1 MIDVNDFIS
10 KDDILSIMKADN
22 VPNICGCI
30 MYTVAN
36 PNIIKVLRD
45 TDYWQC
51 FDIISNKWPIFA
63 LKPKSKLLSECMVG
77 VPMTNDN
84 YRLFLDFF
92 ALEEDDIP
100 CFILFAQI
108 NVNEIESYR
117 IKLDDSSPERVF
129 NDLREIILN
138 ISKVESFIHNEYK
151 KESGI
156 YIQAKAS
163 LESAILY
170 KKIASS
176 LKVFS
181 FIKRLF
187 A

>member
-1 MIDVNDFIS
+1 MVEVNDFIS
-10 KDDILSIMKADN
+10 KNDIWSIMKADN

-51 FDIISNKWPIFA
+51 FDFISNKWPIFA
-63 LKPKSKLLSECMVG
+63 LKPKPELLLEYMVG
-77 VPMTNDN
+77 VPMTNNN
-84 YRLFLDFF
+84 YKLFLDFF
-92 ALEEDDIP
+92 ALKEEDIP

-108 NVNEIESYR
+108 NENEINSYR
-117 IKLDDSSPERVF
+117 IKLDDSNSDKVF

-138 ISKVESFIHNEYK
+138 ISKTESFIYNEYK
-151 KESGI
+151 KGTGI
-156 YIQAKAS
+156 YTQAKAS
-163 LESAILY
+163 LESVFLY
-170 KKIASS
+170 KKITRS
-176 LKVFS
+176 LNIFS
-181 FIKRLF
+181 FIKGLF

>member
-1 MIDVNDFIS
+1 MVEVNDFIS
-10 KDDILSIMKADN
+10 KNDIWSIMKADN

-51 FDIISNKWPIFA
+51 FDFISNKWPIFA
-63 LKPKSKLLSECMVG
+63 LKPKPELLLEYMVG
-77 VPMTNDN
+77 VSMTNNN
-84 YRLFLDFF
+84 YKLFLDFF
-92 ALEEDDIP
+92 ALKEEDIP

-108 NVNEIESYR
+108 NENEIESYR
-117 IKLDDSSPERVF
+117 VKLDDSSPDKVF

-151 KESGI
+151 KGSGI

-163 LESAILY
+163 LQSAILY
-170 KKIASS
+170 KKITSS
-176 LKVFS
+176 LKAFS
-181 FIKRLF
+181 FIKGLF
-187 A
+187 T